1 MRIKLEIPEKIDF
14 SCKITLRIDD
24 MNYGNHMGNERILV
38 LAHESRVQFLKSLA
52 CSEFDLFGASI
63 IQADA
68 AISYKS
74 EGHAGDVILCTISIE
89 NVGRSSFDI
98 YYHFY
103 NETSQQ
109 SLAVCKT
116 GMVFYDYKHQKVCPT
131 PIEFEN
137 TFK

>member
-1 MRIKLEIPEKIDF
+1 MRIKLEIPEKILF
-14 SCKITLRIDD
+14 CCKIILRIDD

-38 LAHESRVQFLKSLA
+38 LAHESRVQFLKSLD

-68 AISYKS
+68 AITYKS
-74 EGHAGDVILCTISIE
+74 EGQTGDVIICNISIE
-89 NVGRSSFDI
+89 NVGRSSFEM
-98 YYHFY
+98 YYHFF

-116 GMVFYDYKHQKVCPT
+116 GMVFYDYSNQKVCAT
-131 PIEFEN
+131 PVAFEQL
-137 TFK
+137 FL